1 LNTNTR
7 TPTLE
12 HRYGKNGP
20 TPFDTDLLLTPLC
33 NRPLNP
39 HSPPQIQIL
48 KSWPRPLLRTTKL
61 ASRAI
66 VPLDQEI
73 DVFVLP
79 NALNARTHDAV
90 RSAMVRSVRLHIYTF
105 ESLNTHHQQDAHASK
120 SRDFF
125 VPQYQNIVD
134 PNLCVNKDSLT
145 WIPSVW
151 NVTPFG
157 KANLK
162 SRIGNLC
169 VDKDSAMYHAFNSVA
184 NAAVPLLA
192 RLSTPALLLPG
203 QLQIICKAQ
212 RIYLDKEGDEYV
224 YFITHITQEQH
235 TQNEK
240 HKHMK
245 NSNTQVHRFVAL

>member
-1 LNTNTR
+1 MSWSQGKATSHTYFVRGKSLNTNTR
-7 TPTLE
+7 TPILQHQ

-20 TPFDTDLLLTPLC
+20 TPFDADLFLTPLC
-33 NRPLNP
+33 NRRLNP
-39 HSPPQIQIL
+39 RLPAQIRIL

-66 VPLDQEI
+66 VPLNQEM

-90 RSAMVRSVRLHIYTF
+90 RSAM
-105 ESLNTHHQQDAHASK
+105 DAHASK

-169 VDKDSAMYHAFNSVA
+169 PDKDSAMYHAFNSVA

-203 QLQIICKAQ
+203 QLQIVCKAQ
-212 RIYLDKEGDEYV
+212 RIYLDEEEDEYV
-224 YFITHITQEQH
+224 YLITQDQH

-240 HKHMK
+240 H
-245 NSNTQVHRFVAL
+245 NSNTQVHRCVAL

>member
-1 LNTNTR
+1 MNTNT
-7 TPTLE
+7 PTTILQHQ

-20 TPFDTDLLLTPLC
+20 TPFDADLFLTPLC
-33 NRPLNP
+33 NRRLNP
-39 HSPPQIQIL
+39 RLPAQIRIL

-66 VPLDQEI
+66 VPLNQEM

-90 RSAMVRSVRLHIYTF
+90 RSAM
-105 ESLNTHHQQDAHASK
+105 DAHASK

-169 VDKDSAMYHAFNSVA
+169 PDKDSAMYHAFNSVA

-203 QLQIICKAQ
+203 QLQIVCKAQ
-212 RIYLDKEGDEYV
+212 RIYLDEEEDEYV
-224 YFITHITQEQH
+224 YLITQDQH

-240 HKHMK
+240 H
-245 NSNTQVHRFVAL
+245 NSNTQVHRCVAL